1 MARIV
6 TYDKDAAIM
15 ARDKLLGTDAVDD
28 STKNFTIQD
37 LAKYFASTGMAEPN
51 GTTLFWQAFG
61 PDHSK
66 SGYYIITPHSDYSGL
81 TEIRVSNT
89 ALYGTSPLKLLEEY
103 IESVVKIN
111 NTDALSY
118 GLYLLSEIQT
128 YGEELILKLT
138 YISGEEGFIAAESG
152 DVLSLAPVKSPGG
165 GGGGSDEVDTW
176 ALKVN
181 PNEAIPSS
189 KVQEIARQEGGSTT
203 DGNKF
208 WTGLKAQY
216 NDLLFADMVFDD
228 TTYIVLDE
236 TPGSGGVIPNTPS
249 IIGTLDEID
258 VTEIGDISQVGLD
271 SAITDA
277 IDDNT
282 AKTGI
287 TIDQADAIIMNTAKT
302 GITPAQALAII
313 NNSAK
318 AGLSP
323 EQVEAIDANT
333 AKRSYPAED
342 ENKLDGIE
350 TNANVTDTKNVVASL
365 TAGENVTIS
374 GTGVISALHQ
384 GTVNVIGTLNEID
397 VTTGSNGT
405 SQVALD
411 DTVTNTIANTAAAV
425 LTEEARVDANM
436 IKIESNRTS
445 INTNADNIEVNT
457 AKKGITQEQ
466 IDEIA
471 VNTNK
476 VGITALQT
484 TQIDLNRVKVGITPT
499 QTAAIVSNTAKT
511 TYPVGDSNKLATIST
526 NADVTLDS
534 ISAGENITI
543 SPLGVIAGTSGG
555 ASTIVEGTFPIN
567 VSVSGDTATV
577 GLDST
582 VTSAITANTNKTGI
596 TEAQATAITTN
607 TGKTGI
613 TSAQATAIVTNTN
626 KTGITSAQATAIAAN
641 TSKTGISAE
650 QSTAITNNTSGV
662 STNTTDIAT
671 NVANITTNTTDIST
685 NTAAIAG
692 LGGGGQPKFYG
703 FRIEANQDLILETLL
718 STENDA
724 VNASSYADW
733 VNQPDGIT
741 YALVGDDLIQ
751 TI

>member
-66 SGYYIITPHSDYSGL
+66 SGYYVITPHSDYSGL

-165 GGGGSDEVDTW
+165 GGGGGSDEVDTW

-236 TPGSGGVIPNTPS
+236 TPGSGGVTPSVAS

-287 TIDQADAIIMNTAKT
+287 TIEQTDAIIMNTAKT

-323 EQVEAIDANT
+323 EQVEAINANT
-333 AKRSYPAED
+333 AKNSYPSQDA
-342 ENKLDGIE
+342 NKLAGIE
-350 TNANVTDTKNVVASL
+350 TNANVTDTQNVVASL
-365 TAGENVTIS
+365 TAGENITIS

-384 GTVNVIGTLNEID
+384 GTVSVIGTPNEID

-425 LTEEARVDANM
+425 LTEEARVDVNVREIA
-436 IKIESNRTS
+436 SNRAS
-445 INTNADNIEVNT
+445 INTNSDNIEVNT
-457 AKKGITQEQ
+457 AKKGVSQEQ
-466 IDEIA
+466 ADEIIA
-471 VNTNK
+471 NT
-476 VGITALQT
+476 A
-484 TQIDLNRVKVGITPT
+484 KVGITPS
-499 QTAAIVSNTAKT
+499 QTAQIEINRLKVGITSSQASQIETNTLKVGITSTQSTAIENNTAKNS
-511 TYPVGDSNKLATIST
+511 YPVDDANKLATIAT

-534 ISAGENITI
+534 ISAGANITI
-543 SPLGVIAGTSGG
+543 SPSGVIAGTGG
-555 ASTIVEGTFPIN
+555 GGTSTIVSTFPIT
-567 VSVSGDTATV
+567 SSTSDDITTV
-577 GLDST
+577 GFESSVLSE
-582 VTSAITANTNKTGI
+582 IGANTNKTGI
-596 TEAQATAITTN
+596 TPEQTAAINTNTTKTGITSSQATAITTN
-607 TGKTGI
+607 T
-613 TSAQATAIVTNTN
+613 
-626 KTGITSAQATAIAAN
+626 
-641 TSKTGISAE
+641 
-650 QSTAITNNTSGV
+650 SGV
-662 STNTTDIAT
+662 STNVTNITTNTTDIAT